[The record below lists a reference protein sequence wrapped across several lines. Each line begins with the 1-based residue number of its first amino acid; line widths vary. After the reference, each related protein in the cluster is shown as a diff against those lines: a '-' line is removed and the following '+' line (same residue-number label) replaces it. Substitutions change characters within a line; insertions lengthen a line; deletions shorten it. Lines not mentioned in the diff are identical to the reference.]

1 MSENRASTHE
11 NDGNTGATASAMVA
25 TSDTVEGK
33 YGVVVYVY
41 DLSHGMAS
49 TYAPMFLGI
58 DLDAIYHTSVVVYG
72 KEYYI
77 DQGIQTCAYPG
88 NTKYGMPIDVIDM
101 GDSFI
106 DEEVFIDF
114 ISDLKNH
121 DKQKYHAENYDLWNN
136 NCNHFTDVC
145 VEFLT
150 GNNLDDSILRLPET
164 VLNTPNGQLLKS
176 MIGSRMGG

>member
-1 MSENRASTHE
+1 MSEKRASDNE
-11 NDGNTGATASAMVA
+11 NHDSMEAGVKVTG
-25 TSDTVEGK
+25 SDDTEAK
-33 YGVVVYVY
+33 HGVVVYVY

-106 DEEVFIDF
+106 GEEVFSDF

-121 DKQKYHAENYDLWNN
+121 EKQKYQAENYDLWNN

-150 GNNLDDSILRLPET
+150 GQNLDDSILKLPET

-176 MIGSRMGG
+176 MIGSRVGP